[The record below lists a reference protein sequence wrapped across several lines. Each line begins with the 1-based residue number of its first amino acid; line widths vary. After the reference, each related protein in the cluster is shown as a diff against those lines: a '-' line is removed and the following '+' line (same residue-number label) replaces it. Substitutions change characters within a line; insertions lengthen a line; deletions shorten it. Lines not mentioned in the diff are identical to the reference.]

1 MGKTRPAWLSD
12 ETWGQRA
19 EEVLSLLPEH
29 HRPWVAGLLSLQ
41 VGRGGDLWVSEIVGM
56 LSRIRGSVTKTGLR
70 VRALLS
76 RKLYPKGVKVSDA
89 ELAELELERGEVCP
103 GWNYTI
109 SPRLA

>member
-1 MGKTRPAWLSD
+1 
-12 ETWGQRA
+12 
-19 EEVLSLLPEH
+19 
-29 HRPWVAGLLSLQ
+29 
-41 VGRGGDLWVSEIVGM
+41 M
-56 LSRIRGSVTKTGLR
+56 LSRIRGSVTETGLR

-103 GWNYTI
+103 GWNCTS